1 MCTSSASNRRTF
13 SLYGYERAFRNIT
26 RSVSLQAEI
35 SGSRNILDIS
45 VFVCHWYIS
54 SQKGV
59 GFSGK
64 SKFVYKDDNRQS
76 FLIESYIGSSGDCK
90 KN

>member
-1 MCTSSASNRRTF
+1 MFLCFYDASLCTSSASNRRTF

-54 SQKGV
+54 SQKG
-59 GFSGK
+59 
-64 SKFVYKDDNRQS
+64 
-76 FLIESYIGSSGDCK
+76 SSGDCK